1 MYPTRQSL
9 LHICRQLPLH
19 ILRHFVVSRRMT
31 PLGTIKCRFPSSSM
45 FGHDVF
51 TKILGLEYG
60 CNGGCVRI
68 DNDWGRDGEGND
80 GDVVTWIFRG
90 VGDVVWY

>member
-1 MYPTRQSL
+1 
-9 LHICRQLPLH
+9 
-19 ILRHFVVSRRMT
+19 
-31 PLGTIKCRFPSSSM
+31 M

-68 DNDWGRDGEGND
+68 DNDWGGDGEGND
-80 GDVVTWIFRG
+80 GDVVTEIFRG